1 MLYEGTFPTGSVDLN
16 YVAAT
21 EVGPSLLF
29 LHGITSHWQSSF
41 PVMPAF
47 ALRWQLY
54 ALDLRGHGRSGR
66 AAGAY
71 RIVDYAADVV
81 AFLRGRVTRPTVI
94 VGHSLGAIIALAV
107 ASDAP
112 ELVRALVLEDPPLG
126 PFWDQSARE
135 RPEFARFSAT
145 LALLRE
151 QPSLADVTRHLT
163 DTRPELDAARRRIVA
178 LSLYHLDPDVL
189 ESVVTDR
196 VKEGYNL
203 DARFPRITAPTLL
216 LQGNE
221 TRGGA
226 LEDSRAQ
233 RAASLLRDCAHVYF
247 PEAGHGIKDARQL
260 EYCKIVGGFL
270 ESV

>member
-1 MLYEGTFPTGSVDLN
+1 MLYEGTFPTGTVDLH
-16 YVAAT
+16 YVAAS
-21 EVGPSLLF
+21 EVGPPLLF
-29 LHGITSHWQSSF
+29 LHGVTSHWQSSF

-66 AAGAY
+66 AAGTY

-81 AFLRGRVTRPTVI
+81 AFLRQRVTRPTVI

-145 LALLRE
+145 LALFRE
-151 QPSLADVTRHLT
+151 QPSLAEVNRFVAETV
-163 DTRPELDAARRRIVA
+163 PSLDAARRRIRALA
-178 LSLYHLDPDVL
+178 LSQLDPGVL
-189 ESVVTDR
+189 EAVVTDR
-196 VKEGYNL
+196 VKEGYDL
-203 DARFPRITAPTLL
+203 DARFSRIAAPTLL

-221 TRGGA
+221 ALGGA
-226 LEDSRAQ
+226 LEESRAQ

-247 PEAGHGIKDARQL
+247 PDAGHGIKDARQL

-270 ESV
+270 ESL

>member
-1 MLYEGTFPTGSVDLN
+1 MLYESTFSTGALDLH
-16 YVAAT
+16 YVAAN
-21 EVGPSLLF
+21 EVGPPLLF
-29 LHGITSHWQSSF
+29 LHGVTSHWQSSL

-66 AAGAY
+66 AESY
-71 RIVDYAADVV
+71 RIVDYAADVI
-81 AFLRGRVTRPTVI
+81 AFLRGRVTRPAVI

-151 QPSLADVTRHLT
+151 QPSLAEITTFLADSMH
-163 DTRPELDAARRRIVA
+163 DLDAARRRIRA
-178 LSLYHLDPDVL
+178 LGLSQLDPGVL
-189 ESVVTDR
+189 EAVVTDR

-203 DARFPRITAPTLL
+203 DARFPRISAPTLL
-216 LQGNE
+216 LQGHE
-221 TRGGA
+221 ALGGA
-226 LEDSRAQ
+226 LEDGRAQ
-233 RAASLLRDCAHVYF
+233 RAASLLADCAHVSF
-247 PEAGHGIKDARQL
+247 PDAGHGIKDARQL
-260 EYCKIVGGFL
+260 DYCKVVGGFL
-270 ESV
+270 ESI